1 MHTHRTLRLYSALS
15 RLPRPRSYGGKILLV
30 AGVGTAVPLASVL
43 AYVAARSAGHGTPA
57 LELIGV
63 AAAATLVAVGATL
76 LVLHRLLAPVVLTHQ
91 ALRSY
96 LTLQEVSRLPT
107 SFADEAGT
115 LMADTH
121 HAIGRLDEMTRHL
134 AGYDGGTGLAN
145 RALFGERLRE
155 AAARARRTGRPFA
168 VIALD
173 LDRFQAVNTALGPAG
188 GDEVLLA
195 VAQRLGASVRE
206 GDVLARVD
214 GDEFAVLAVDH
225 GTTGA
230 VLAFAQR
237 LREALRRPLHAAG
250 RDVRVTASVGVALF
264 PMDGDEPDGLLTSA
278 ESAARAARDMGGDSC
293 RFFGG
298 ELNAGLARRLM
309 LEADLPGAVERGE
322 LRVVFQPKVRLAD
335 GAVTSAEA
343 LVRWAHPVLGV
354 VSPAEFIPVAEAAGL
369 IGAVGEW
376 VLRNACEQVVAWDAA
391 GLPNLG
397 VAVNVSPRQMARDGA
412 AEAVLATVAAAGL
425 SPSRLE
431 IEITEAVLLENERHA
446 TVVLGA
452 LRAAGVS
459 VALDD
464 FGTGY
469 SSLAYLHRLP
479 VDVVKIDRQF
489 VHALPDDAG
498 SDAIVAAVIALA
510 HALGLAVVAEG
521 VETEAQRA
529 RLAERGCDVAQGY
542 FFGTP
547 LPAAEFAAALAGVAP
562 PPAVPHRRRGI

>member
-1 MHTHRTLRLYSALS
+1 MHTHATLRLYSALS
-15 RLPRPRSYGGKILLV
+15 RLPRPRSYAGKVLLV
-30 AGVGTAVPLASVL
+30 AGVGAALPLVSGL
-43 AYVAARSAGHGTPA
+43 AYVATRRAAPGS
-57 LELIGV
+57 LELVGV
-63 AAAATLVAVGATL
+63 VAAATLVAVAVTL
-76 LVLHRLLAPVVLTHQ
+76 FVLHRLLAPVALTHQ

-96 LTLQEVSRLPT
+96 LTLQEVSPLPT
-107 SFADEAGT
+107 TFGDEAGT
-115 LMADTH
+115 LMADAH
-121 HAIGRLDEMTRHL
+121 HVIGRVDEMTRHL

-230 VLAFAQR
+230 VLALAQR
-237 LREALRRPLHAAG
+237 LREALRRPLHVAG
-250 RDVRVTASVGVALF
+250 RDVRVTASLGVALF
-264 PMDGDEPDGLLTSA
+264 PTDGDEPDALLTSA

-293 RFFGG
+293 RFFEG
-298 ELNAGLARRLM
+298 ELNAGLERRLM

-322 LRVVFQPKVRLAD
+322 LRVVYQPKVRLGD
-335 GAVTSAEA
+335 GVVTSAEA
-343 LVRWAHPVLGV
+343 LVRWAHPALGLV
-354 VSPAEFIPVAEAAGL
+354 GPAEFIPVAEAAGL

-376 VLRNACEQVVAWDAA
+376 VLRKACEQVVAWDAA
-391 GLPNLG
+391 GLPRLG

-446 TVVLGA
+446 TLVLGA

-489 VHALPDDAG
+489 VRALPDDAG

-521 VETEAQRA
+521 VETETQRA

-542 FFGTP
+542 LFGTP
-547 LPAAEFAAALAGVAP
+547 LPAAEFAAALGGTAVA
-562 PPAVPHRRRGI
+562 AVPTPRRRRI

>member
-1 MHTHRTLRLYSALS
+1 MPTHRTLRLYSALA
-15 RLPRPRSYGGKILLV
+15 RLPHPRSYGGKVLLV
-30 AGVGTAVPLASVL
+30 AGLGAVVPLVSVL
-43 AYVAARSAGHGTPA
+43 IHVARSSAGWAPA

-63 AAAATLVAVGATL
+63 AACATLAGTALTL
-76 LVLHRLLAPVVLTHQ
+76 LVLDRLLAPVALTHQ

-96 LTLQEVSRLPT
+96 LTLQEVCELPT
-107 SFADEAGT
+107 EYADEAGT

-134 AGYDGGTGLAN
+134 AGYDAGTGLAN
-145 RALFGERLRE
+145 RALFTERLRE

-173 LDRFQAVNTALGPAG
+173 LDRFQAINTAIGPAG
-188 GDEVLLA
+188 GDEVLLG
-195 VAQRLGASVRE
+195 VAQRLAASVRA

-225 GTTGA
+225 GSTGA

-237 LREALRRPLHAAG
+237 LREAIRRPLHAGG
-250 RDVRVTASVGVALF
+250 RDVRVTASLGVALF
-264 PMDGDEPDGLLTSA
+264 PVDGDDPDALLTSA
-278 ESAARAARDMGGDSC
+278 ESAARAARETGGDSY
-293 RFFGG
+293 RFVGDA
-298 ELNAGLARRLM
+298 LNAGLDRRLM
-309 LEADLPGAVERGE
+309 LEADLPGAIERDE
-322 LRVVFQPKVRLAD
+322 LRVFYQPKVRLAD

-343 LVRWAHPVLGV
+343 LVRWAHPALGLV
-354 VSPAEFIPVAEAAGL
+354 PPAEFIPVAEAAGL

-376 VLRNACEQVVAWDAA
+376 VLRRACDQIVAWDAA
-391 GLPNLG
+391 GLPRLG

-412 AEAVLATVAAAGL
+412 AEAVLATVAATGL
-425 SPSRLE
+425 SPRRLE

-489 VHALPDDAG
+489 VRGLTEDAG

-547 LPAAEFAAALAGVAP
+547 LPAAEFAAALTGTAPAPAAP
-562 PPAVPHRRRGI
+562 PRRRRI